1 MNSGNIIDPDD
12 TLDLIN
18 DSKLNDDWI
27 NDFEKTDR
35 LYQDF
40 YKDNLYY
47 TNLYFIYINK
57 NNEIEKI
64 KQEMFLM
71 SSPNLISKEEV
82 IEILKR
88 NSIDNDIKY
97 TLLTLLKYNITL
109 DADEVKQ
116 FLSNNNPIDYLTV
129 IPNINDIT
137 FEKSIS
143 MLHDLND
150 LYFLFCEK
158 SNELNKQYANNITK
172 KFLNKIFNSNKKNK
186 KTIKKQ
192 YKD

>member
-1 MNSGNIIDPDD
+1 MNADNIIDADD
-12 TLDLIN
+12 TIDLIS
-18 DSKLNDDWI
+18 DKKLNDEWI
-27 NDFEKTDR
+27 NDFEKTDK

-57 NNEIEKI
+57 HNEIEKI

-82 IEILKR
+82 IGILKR

-109 DADEVKQ
+109 DADEVKH
-116 FLSNNNPIDYLTV
+116 FLENNSQINYLTA
-129 IPNINDIT
+129 IPNIDDIT

-158 SNELNKQYANNITK
+158 SNKLNKQDANNITK
-172 KFLNKIFNSNKKNK
+172 KILNKIFYANKKNK
-186 KTIKKQ
+186 KTIKKRF
-192 YKD
+192 KD